1 MPHSPPG
8 KTEQTTKPQG
18 REGETNQT
26 RSATMEGG
34 GSLSG
39 STESG
44 LSLGSSVMQLQQL
57 QKTAGNQAVLQMMKS
72 GVIQRKPVPDPRH
85 PGFLKDDKHE
95 SLKLKEKETGT
106 DGETPTAVYE
116 IRNQMKRIYWR
127 KDKPDEYFE
136 DPEHKTKYETKN
148 IESSGKFGSWLE
160 TYHEAVK
167 AQDDID
173 KDGSI
178 PSVQEKKRLKDAIST
193 YLLQK
198 FIANALYRSEEIDR
212 MDYQASPLN
221 YQTKSQYM
229 RSFATSFVSA
239 LQAKLPDLPDG
250 RLVLTR
256 TDKLDDVL
264 SQFFQ
269 VMKVTGDSDINVD
282 GIKASLTKTVEKSAD
297 YLLANDK
304 DLTKYWEVP
313 GNPQAFVDMT
323 PMLQSVGAGGMA
335 AESERVG
342 GLVKKVFVKAVAK
355 KMAETQVEKASVPT
369 DAKDG
374 VKGEVVGK
382 LNQFVDNADELGE
395 FDSAIG
401 QLGKK
406 GIKASTLADNTFI
419 SGHMLPFKT
428 WLTLQTTTLT
438 AAEQSFKTNRKAT
451 NEKMKF
457 MQAIKDPCFKR
468 YLEEKKDAKSIKQT
482 DFAKPE
488 AWAIFSQLKDKV
500 SKAYA
505 SANMVVTTGGVVK
518 LSETATGAFD
528 QAAILTDDK
537 AMGMAVKTAVNKSG
551 NVPSPTEA
559 SRKLFKTDGLK
570 EIVLSVMDSQ
580 KAKTSRDDNAALSQL
595 RSDIS
600 GFTPDSYTSLVDAV
614 DQLTETKG
622 AFEKFKLKFKE
633 DTSNMAVEAKA
644 AIKLIEGSGVL
655 DEGGKLPGF
664 VLKQLQQMIE
674 DATASQAVIED
685 YVRNIQGMHEACI
698 FALEWRDA
706 KPDPTYD
713 YGAPKMGETDDYF
726 RGAHLT
732 DYGLKAFSQ
741 AYDAVVAQVKAGG
754 GDGLNIEAFYN
765 IYFELNDKLRA
776 TQNTSKDSKVSLES
790 PSSIDDYLAT
800 ERFTELKVKTG
811 GPDMIL
817 IDIHPNDATK
827 EKIAVNEVSKLIDGV
842 FEQKKL
848 EPTFRCSVIVD
859 ITLNHTSEKEVKDI
873 REKAQ
878 PHIAS
883 GQLNLV
889 FVQSLTKFA
898 QLGMDKQSGGLMF
911 AYNKADAWTAFNDK
925 LAELKS
931 KDEVDA
937 GIQNYFQALFKHT
950 QTEQVEYL
958 QRVRANTKVLKE
970 KLETSFAKLKD
981 KGAIEISENT
991 DEGTCYVSLRYDEF
1005 LARAK
1010 PLNAKEDWDAD
1021 HHFNVDVLELGINKL
1036 LSNIGLPVAMRFSF
1050 GFPVSNLGEV
1060 GKEVRFTIGLEGAE
1074 KLQEYA
1080 DVLTYVSGKLEAKR
1094 KGGGSAELL
1103 DEAQR
1108 QSFLSDMTAPITS
1121 MEKLQEQLRPLLKMT

>member
-1 MPHSPPG
+1 MPHSPPD

-18 REGETNQT
+18 RESESNQG
-26 RSATMEGG
+26 RATTLEGG

-39 STESG
+39 ATESG
-44 LSLGSSVMQLQQL
+44 LGLGGSVMQLQQL

-85 PGFLKDDKHE
+85 PGFLKDDKKE
-95 SLKLKEKETGT
+95 SLKLKEKSTGLA
-106 DGETPTAVYE
+106 GSTPTAVYE
-116 IRNQMKRIYWR
+116 IRNQMKKLYW
-127 KDKPDEYFE
+127 KADDEDRYFE
-136 DPEHKTKYETKN
+136 DDAFTKPFDTASFET
-148 IESSGKFGSWLE
+148 SSQFGTWLE

-167 AQDDID
+167 AQDEID

-178 PSVQEKKRLKDAIST
+178 TTEKEKKRLKDAIST

-198 FIANALYRSEEIDR
+198 FIANALYRSEEIGR

-221 YQTKSQYM
+221 YQTNSQYM

-239 LQAKLPDLPDG
+239 LQAKLPKLPEG

-282 GIKASLTKTVEKSAD
+282 GIKTGLTKTVEKSAD
-297 YLLANDK
+297 YLLNSDNDLK
-304 DLTKYWEVP
+304 KYWEVP

-323 PMLQSVGAGGMA
+323 PMLQSAGAGGMA
-335 AESERVG
+335 AESDRVG
-342 GLVKKVFVKAVAK
+342 ALVKKVFVKAVAQ
-355 KMAETQVEKASVPT
+355 KMAETQVEKSSVPV
-369 DAKDG
+369 DEKDG
-374 VKGEVVGK
+374 VKDEVVGK
-382 LNQFVDNADELGE
+382 LNEFVDNADELGE
-395 FDSAIG
+395 FDTAFG
-401 QLGKK
+401 QLDSKA
-406 GIKASTLADNTFI
+406 IKSTALVKDAWFVKHR
-419 SGHMLPFKT
+419 GPYKT
-428 WLTLQTTTLT
+428 WLATQTTGLT
-438 AAEQSFKTNRKAT
+438 KNERNFKNNTEPTTDEA
-451 NEKMKF
+451 KF
-457 MQAIKDPCFKR
+457 ANAVRDPAFKR
-468 YLEEKKDAKSIKQT
+468 YLEEQKDSKSIKEAS
-482 DFAKPE
+482 FANPE
-488 AWAIFSQLKDKV
+488 AWAIFSVLKDKV
-500 SKAYA
+500 TKAYD
-505 SANMVVTTGGVVK
+505 SANMVVTTGGVVT
-518 LSETATGAFD
+518 LAEPTGAYE
-528 QAAILTDDK
+528 QSAIFTDDK

-559 SRKLFKTDGLK
+559 SRKLFKTEGLK

-595 RSDIS
+595 RTDIAD
-600 GFTPDSYTSLVDAV
+600 FDPDTYRSLADAV
-614 DQLTETKG
+614 DQLTETKS

-633 DTSNMAVEAKA
+633 DTDNLAVEAKA

-655 DEGGKLPGF
+655 EEGAKLPGF
-664 VLKQLQQMIE
+664 VLKQLQQLIE

-706 KPDPTYD
+706 QPDADYD
-713 YGAPKMGETDDYF
+713 YGAPKLGETDDYF

-741 AYDAVVAQVKAGG
+741 AYDAVVAQVKDGG

-800 ERFTELKVKTG
+800 ERFKELKVKTG

-827 EKIAVNEVSKLIDGV
+827 EKIAVNEVSELIEGL

-848 EPTFRCSVIVD
+848 EPAFRCSVIVD

-873 REKAQ
+873 REHAQ
-878 PHIAS
+878 PYIES

-898 QLGMDKQSGGLMF
+898 QHGMDKQSGGLMF
-911 AYNKADAWTAFNDK
+911 AYNKSDAWTAFNDK

-950 QTEQVEYL
+950 ESEQVEYL

-970 KLETSFAKLKD
+970 KLETAFAKLKD
-981 KGAIEISENT
+981 KSAIEISENT

-1005 LARAK
+1005 LASAK
-1010 PLNAKEDWDAD
+1010 PLNAEEDWDAD

-1080 DVLTYVSGKLEAKR
+1080 DVLAYVSGMLSKKLSE
-1094 KGGGSAELL
+1094 GGGAELMSDL
-1103 DEAQR
+1103 ER
-1108 QSFLSDMTAPITS
+1108 KSFLSAMTTPITS
-1121 MEKLQEQLRPLLKMT
+1121 MEKLQEQLEPLLKT